1 MLAARLGVGLAL
13 EGGHPLPAR
22 GEGLA
27 SAGELLALKQ
37 RHAHVRASR
46 WFLERVERA
55 AREGLAGC
63 QAGRAFFN
71 VDHRGRL
78 SRCVEFAER
87 EALGELAHG
96 SWDEAWPRLRA
107 LPPGNDCRACWYAGR
122 GEVER
127 LYSWRGLVAGL
138 PELLRS

>member
-1 MLAARLGVGLAL
+1 M
-13 EGGHPLPAR
+13 P
-22 GEGLA
+22 
-27 SAGELLALKQ
+27 
-37 RHAHVRASR
+37 
-46 WFLERVERA
+46 
-55 AREGLAGC
+55 GC

-78 SRCVEFAER
+78 SRCLEFAER
-87 EALGELAHG
+87 ESLGDLARG
-96 SWDEAWPRLRA
+96 SWDEAWPRLRV
-107 LPPGNDCRACWYAGR
+107 LPQGNDCRACWYAGR